1 MRIGKPAGLK
11 AASAKLMATRWS
23 SWVSMLAAFQSS
35 VRGGGVMRMKS
46 APSSTLAPSWRS
58 PAAMA
63 AMRSVSFTRQLAML
77 RKRLLPWAYSA
88 ITARVIAAS
97 GMWLQS
103 ISMALSGH
111 PCPGAPRPGGFDE
124 ADVALYRIQAQT
136 GNPDALGAVR
146 ATGARG
152 NGAQRDEIAGR

>member
-11 AASAKLMATRWS
+11 AASAKHMATRWS

-77 RKRLLPWAYSA
+77 RKPLLP
-88 ITARVIAAS
+88 
-97 GMWLQS
+97 
-103 ISMALSGH
+103 LSGRSALDMQ
-111 PCPGAPRPGGFDE
+111 PMGAAGHHGAHRPGGFDE

-136 GNPDALGAVR
+136 GNPDALGA
-146 ATGARG
+146 
-152 NGAQRDEIAGR
+152 